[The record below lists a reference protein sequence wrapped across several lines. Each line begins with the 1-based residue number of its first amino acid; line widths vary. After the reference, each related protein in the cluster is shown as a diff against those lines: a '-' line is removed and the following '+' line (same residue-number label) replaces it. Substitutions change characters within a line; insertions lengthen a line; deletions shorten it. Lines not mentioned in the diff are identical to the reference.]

1 MSPEHEPRTFP
12 YGQFVDWPK
21 RLEREGPF
29 FRRLFE
35 DAGVH
40 SVIDAGAGTA
50 RHAIMFASWG
60 LDVVA
65 VDPSESM
72 LEQAEANLADLDRE
86 IRAGGGSVRLAQGGF
101 GELASLGLGPA
112 DALISTGNALPH
124 VSGIDGL
131 RDALADFR
139 AVLSPG
145 GVLVLHLL
153 NHTRLLGSREQT
165 ITPKVRET
173 EDGTRVFVRLV
184 NYPEGA
190 DFVSMDFLTL
200 TRDRTGEWTLDSR
213 TSHHTALPHTV
224 LAEELGHAG
233 FGSVELLGDHSGRP
247 LVPAED
253 ESLIVVAR
261 AV

>member
-1 MSPEHEPRTFP
+1 MR
-12 YGQFVDWPK
+12 
-21 RLEREGPF
+21 
-29 FRRLFE
+29 
-35 DAGVH
+35 
-40 SVIDAGAGTA
+40 SVIDVGAGTA

-72 LEQAEANLADLDRE
+72 LQQAEENLADLDHE
-86 IRAGGGSVRLAQGGF
+86 IRAGGGSVQLVQGGF

-124 VSGIDGL
+124 VDGVEGL
-131 RDALADFR
+131 RETLSDFR

-153 NHTRLLGSREQT
+153 NHTRLLGSQERT

-173 EDGTRVFVRLV
+173 EEGTRIFVRLV
-184 NYPEGA
+184 DYPEGA

-200 TRDRTGEWTLDSR
+200 TRDSTGEWTLDSR
-213 TSHHTALPHTV
+213 TSQHTALSHTL
-224 LAEELGHAG
+224 LAAELQAAG
-233 FGSVELLGDHSGRP
+233 FDSIELLGDHTGRK
-247 LVPAED
+247 LDETVD
-253 ESLIVVAR
+253 ESVIVVAR
-261 AV
+261 AL